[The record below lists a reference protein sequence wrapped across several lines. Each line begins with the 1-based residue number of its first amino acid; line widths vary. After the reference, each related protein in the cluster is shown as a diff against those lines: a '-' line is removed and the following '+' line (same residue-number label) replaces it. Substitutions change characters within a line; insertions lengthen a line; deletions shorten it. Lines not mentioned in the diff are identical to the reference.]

1 MMDRVAHTGL
11 AFQKMHGI
19 GNDFVILDA
28 RSAVVP
34 LTSELASALSDRH
47 TGVGADLIC
56 LIENHPEADAR
67 LSFFNADGSP
77 SAACGNAS
85 RCVALKLEDE
95 DGPADRSFV
104 TDFGRLEVRSNGA
117 GHYSVNMGQPA
128 TTWADIPLVEDL
140 DLDALPIDGAPAAAG
155 MGNPHMVFLVDD
167 ADAVDPAERGPAL
180 EHHPL
185 YPERTNVEFCSI
197 KPDGSIRMRV
207 WERGVGVTMACG
219 SGACAV
225 VVAFARQ
232 GKVPRKTQVHLDG
245 GTLDIDWRDDGVW
258 MTGPATHV
266 FDGTLDIDRL
276 LAK

>member
-1 MMDRVAHTGL
+1 MDRVATKSL

-28 RSAVVP
+28 RAADVS
-34 LTSELASALSDRH
+34 LTPALASALADRH
-47 TGVGADLIC
+47 MGVGADLIC
-56 LIENHPEADAR
+56 VIENDPDADAR
-67 LSFFNADGSP
+67 LTFHNADGSP
-77 SAACGNAS
+77 SAACGNAT
-85 RCVALKLEDE
+85 RCVALKLEEE
-95 DGPADRSFV
+95 DGPADRRFI
-104 TDFGRLEVRSNGA
+104 TDFGALDVRRA
-117 GHYSVNMGQPA
+117 GQGLYSVNMGQPA
-128 TTWADIPLVEDL
+128 MRWQDIPLARDV

-155 MGNPHMVFLVDD
+155 MGNPHMIFHVDD
-167 ADAVDPAERGPAL
+167 ANAIDPAQDGATL

-185 YPERTNVEFCSI
+185 FPERTNVEFCSI
-197 KPDGSIRMRV
+197 NPDGTIRMRV

-232 GKVPRKTQVHLDG
+232 GKVARHTQVHLDG
-245 GTLDIDWRDDGVW
+245 GTLDIDWREDGVW

-276 LAK
+276 LGR